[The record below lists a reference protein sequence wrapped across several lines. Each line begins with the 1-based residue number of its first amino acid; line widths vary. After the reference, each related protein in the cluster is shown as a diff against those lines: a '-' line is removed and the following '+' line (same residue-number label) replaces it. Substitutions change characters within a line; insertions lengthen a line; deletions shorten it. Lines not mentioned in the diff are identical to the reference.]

1 MIKAIVSIIPLPK
14 AIYSPNRKENTEQ
27 ITPPAKPPI
36 HTGNSTSSKV
46 VGVPVIVSKQS
57 QTKTADAIAIKD
69 LNIRRTINS

>member
-1 MIKAIVSIIPLPK
+1 MIKAIASIIPLPK
-14 AIYSPNRKENTEQ
+14 AIYRPNRRENTEQ

-36 HTGNSTSSKV
+36 HTGNSTPTKV
-46 VGVPVIVSKQS
+46 VGAPIIVSKQS